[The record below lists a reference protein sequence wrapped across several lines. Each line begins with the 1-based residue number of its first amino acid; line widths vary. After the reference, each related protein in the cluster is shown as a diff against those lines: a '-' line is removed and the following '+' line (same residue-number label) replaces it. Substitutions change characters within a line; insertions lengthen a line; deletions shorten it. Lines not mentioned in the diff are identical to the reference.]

1 MNGPFRV
8 LAGVPDAAGEQEIAA
23 LLDETDD
30 AVLVGAS
37 DNAAGL
43 FARLAAQP
51 VEVIALHAGLG
62 PLPVLEVARELSAR
76 FPDVGVVLL
85 TGDISA
91 DLLRAALSSGVR
103 DVVSLPIAFEELQAA
118 IAHAARWSRSVRTRL
133 QDDADDAVASAAG
146 SMVAVAGAKGGVG
159 ATTVALHLA
168 RAVNRQRRS
177 VCLVDLDL
185 QTGDVRHL
193 LDISHRRSIS
203 DLVDVADA
211 VSARQLDDSLYQH
224 ASGLRVL
231 LPPQH
236 GERAEEVTGAA
247 TRQILGAI
255 RSRFDVV
262 IVDVGAVVT
271 EACAVAMHM
280 ANQAIVVVT
289 PDVLALRSANRLLA
303 LWDRLRVDTGVG
315 VLINRTDRANE
326 VQSDMVARV
335 VDAEVL
341 STTVPAAFRSLEPA
355 INTGDPERAQSA
367 PLQRS
372 MERLASELELTARP
386 EAPGTRARARG
397 RRLLPATEAGQV
409 AVETVGI
416 MPLVLLIVVLLWQMA
431 LVGTTFVLGEHAA
444 REGARELSVDDDA
457 RAAAMADL
465 PVGWRR
471 SAAVSTTDDRVDVAL
486 RVPALFPGVSSPW
499 TITTTAG
506 AIAEGG

>member
-1 MNGPFRV
+1 VNGPFRV
-8 LAGVPDAAGEQEIAA
+8 LAGVPDAASEQEIAA
-23 LLDETDD
+23 LLEEAGD

-37 DNAAGL
+37 DDAAGL

-85 TGDISA
+85 TGDVSA

-103 DVVSLPIAFEELQAA
+103 DVVRLPIAFEELQAA

-133 QDDADDAVASAAG
+133 QDDADDAVAAAAG
-146 SMVAVAGAKGGVG
+146 SMVAVAGAKGGVR
-159 ATTVALHLA
+159 ATTIALHLA
-168 RAVNRQRRS
+168 RAVSRQRRS
-177 VCLVDLDL
+177 VCL

-303 LWDRLRVDTGVG
+303 LWDRLRVDTAVR
-315 VLINRTDRANE
+315 VLINKADRANE

-335 VDAEVL
+335 VDADVL
-341 STTVPAAFRSLEPA
+341 STTVPAAFRTLEPA

-386 EAPGTRARARG
+386 EAPATRARARTR

-465 PVGWRR
+465 PVGWQR

-499 TITTTAG
+499 TITTSAG
-506 AIAEGG
+506 AIREGGS